1 MSADK
6 QTSPLV
12 SVLVP
17 AFNHKRFVAQAI
29 QSVLDQTYERV
40 ELIVVDDGSHDGT
53 VKVASELASQHRFT
67 FVRNESNLGL
77 NATIEK
83 ALALSN
89 GDYVSVLASDDWIGP
104 EKIAEQVALL
114 SEHGWDAVYGT
125 CCVVEGDRTYV
136 VDLGDL
142 EKKFGDGSI
151 LDHLYTDSSHAP
163 LLQSALIRRDCF
175 TALCPERRQFTSDD
189 WVMLIR
195 LVERYRVGFVNKPWF
210 YYRQHGANTYRNYW
224 GTLPQRLE
232 VISRVTPERIRARA
246 LANVFRDQAQF
257 LYADGKRGMALKFLL
272 ASMMLRPSPHSWA
285 GLTGQLSVRLVRRA
299 FRRRPRSHE

>member
-6 QTSPLV
+6 QLSPLV

-17 AFNHKRFVAQAI
+17 AFNHEAFVADAI
-29 QSVLDQTYERV
+29 RSVLDQTYRRV
-40 ELIVVDDGSHDGT
+40 ELIVVDDGSSDGT
-53 VKVASELASQHRFT
+53 AKVAGELASQHGFT
-67 FVRNESNLGL
+67 FVRNASNLGL
-77 NATIEK
+77 NPTIER

-89 GDYVSVLASDDWIGP
+89 GDYVSVLASDDWIHP

-114 SEHGWDAVYGT
+114 SEHTWDAIYGT
-125 CCVVEGDRTYV
+125 CRVVEDDRTYV

-142 EKKFGDGSI
+142 ERKFRDGSI

-175 TALCPERRQFTSDD
+175 TTLCQERRQFTSDD

-195 LVERYRVGFVNKPWF
+195 LVERYRVGFVSKPWF

-232 VISRVTPERIRARA
+232 VISQVTPERLRPTA

-257 LYADGKRGMALKFLL
+257 LYVDRKLGLALKFIL
-272 ASMMLRPSPHSWA
+272 ASMILKPSVRSWA
-285 GLTGQLSVRLVRRA
+285 ALMQNVFARATRRAVRRL
-299 FRRRPRSHE
+299 RGK